1 MGEDR
6 EIGAS
11 VLAGVRAGPSP
22 VARGEVQ
29 VFGQAGQRRPRAS
42 HAAGTG
48 VVRRE
53 WRARAEPRCPGAGS
67 ARSAALAPLRVRGS
81 RASTCGGPG
90 SRAAGRRLAAC
101 ARWVACVRVPL
112 RLVVI
117 ALKYPI
123 VAKYVVAD
131 M

>member
-11 VLAGVRAGPSP
+11 VLAGARARGPSP
-22 VARGEVQ
+22 IARGVRS
-29 VFGQAGQRRPRAS
+29 GGSAP
-42 HAAGTG
+42 AAGISRGGDRHGPTG
-48 VVRRE
+48 MAGARGASLP
-53 WRARAEPRCPGAGS
+53 WRGERSLGCP
-67 ARSAALAPLRVRGS
+67 RSAARAGYLA
-81 RASTCGGPG
+81 GGP
-90 SRAAGRRLAAC
+90 AAGAC

>member
-11 VLAGVRAGPSP
+11 VLAGVRAARPPSP
-22 VARGEVQ
+22 E
-29 VFGQAGQRRPRAS
+29 
-42 HAAGTG
+42 
-48 VVRRE
+48 
-53 WRARAEPRCPGAGS
+53 EPRCSVRRVSAGRGHLTRRGQAWS
-67 ARSAALAPLRVRGS
+67 DGNGGRARSLAALARGALARLPSLRCAS
-81 RASTCGGPG
+81 RATCAAVPPPA
-90 SRAAGRRLAAC
+90 SRAAGAC